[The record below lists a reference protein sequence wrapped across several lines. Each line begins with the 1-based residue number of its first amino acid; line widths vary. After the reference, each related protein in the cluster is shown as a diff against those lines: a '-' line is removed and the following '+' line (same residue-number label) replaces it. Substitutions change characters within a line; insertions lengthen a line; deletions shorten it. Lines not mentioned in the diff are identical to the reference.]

1 MSQENLEL
9 VRGSW
14 EAFVRGDFDAALEPL
29 APDVDFDLTSQPGG
43 EVLRGPEGVRE
54 GMRR

>member
-1 MSQENLEL
+1 MSQENLAL

-14 EAFVRGDFDAALEPL
+14 EAFVRGDFDAAPL